1 MRFRSFVLCLLLSV
15 IPLSVTAQII
25 GVKTL
30 PLITTRQFNLAPGYY
45 AGMGG
50 VHVALE
56 DALADGY
63 RNPALAT
70 RLDGSLFYLAPF
82 RDSWRDNL
90 ADPDPW
96 FGPNTEAAIGP
107 LEGSLTQG
115 LPVGVIH
122 HLNLSDGRLRLTAG
136 LTLSSEQLRH
146 TSHREQF
153 WDPETRDWNE
163 PLRMNAFNWPIT
175 GIAAVRFP
183 ERRLSIGIGVDDIT
197 LRAVDGIPLLY
208 PGAQKLIQRGHLVHY
223 RLGASYETADDSRLD
238 FLVLHKRYHM
248 RQEAVYSWQDDI
260 HNKDEETS
268 WLGQLKVLLPA
279 EDQARVGLEL
289 TAQRKWH
296 PKIPD
301 YPAPEVAIPRDPGI
315 TKAGRLGVGFSN
327 RVGKLL
333 AALDVTVEVIDS
345 KTWGDTTG
353 AVTAD
358 DGTIIKAGDPLFRND
373 YFFTNASAALGVEY
387 QLNEKLRLQAGWS
400 AKQYSIDYDHEDYV
414 TGETITASP
423 QNWWKEPTLSAGLVA
438 RVAQTEWIFHTSRT
452 TGTGTPFPEDN
463 WWPWWRWGMFVDRA
477 MPAGD
482 ILAPPTG
489 MEFRNQPVVLHRL
502 TVVYWF

>member
-1 MRFRSFVLCLLLSV
+1 MRFRSTVFSLLLAAF
-15 IPLSVTAQII
+15 PLSIMGQII

-30 PLITTRQFNLAPGYY
+30 PLITTRQFNLAPSYY

-50 VHVALE
+50 VSIALE

-63 RNPALAT
+63 RNPALIT
-70 RLDGSLFYLAPF
+70 RLDGSLLYLAPF
-82 RDSWRDNL
+82 RDSWRDNQ
-90 ADPDPW
+90 ATPDPW
-96 FGPNTEAAIGP
+96 FGGQPETIGP
-107 LEGSLTQG
+107 LEGSLVQG

-122 HLNLSDGRLRLTAG
+122 HLSLADGRMRLTAG
-136 LTLSSEQLRH
+136 ITVSSEQLRH
-146 TSHREQF
+146 TSQRQQF
-153 WDPETRDWNE
+153 WDPETGDWNE
-163 PLRMNAFNWPIT
+163 PLRMNAFNWPMS
-175 GIAAVRFP
+175 GIAAIQFP
-183 ERRLSIGIGVDDIT
+183 ERRLSIGIGVDDVTI
-197 LRAVDGIPLLY
+197 RAVDGIPLLY
-208 PGAQKLIQRGHLVHY
+208 PGAQKLIQEGHLAHY
-223 RLGASYETADDSRLD
+223 RLGASLTGADDSRWDIL
-238 FLVLHKRYHM
+238 LLHKRYHM
-248 RQEAVYSWQDDI
+248 EQDAVYSWQDDI
-260 HNKDEETS
+260 HNKDEEQS
-268 WLGQLKVLLPA
+268 WLAHLKILLPA

-301 YPAPEVAIPRDPGI
+301 YPAPEVSIPRDPGI
-315 TKAGRLGVGFSN
+315 TKAGRLGIGFSN

-358 DGTIIKAGDPLFRND
+358 DGEIIKAGDPLFRND

-387 QLNEKLRLQAGWS
+387 LLNDKLRLQAGWS

-438 RVAQTEWIFHTSRT
+438 KIGQTEWIFHTSRT
-452 TGTGTPFPEDN
+452 RGTGVPFPEN
-463 WWPWWRWGMFVDRA
+463 TWWPWWRGGIMEDVA
-477 MPAGD
+477 MGAGD

-489 MEFRNQPVVLHRL
+489 MQFQNQPVVMHRL